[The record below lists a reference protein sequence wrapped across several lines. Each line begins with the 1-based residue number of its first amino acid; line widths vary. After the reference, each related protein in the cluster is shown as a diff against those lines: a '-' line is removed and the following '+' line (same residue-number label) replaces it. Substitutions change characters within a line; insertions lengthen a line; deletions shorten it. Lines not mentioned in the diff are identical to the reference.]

1 MDEPRFKFEE
11 RMLARDS
18 TYRFYD
24 DRIECD
30 WTTLYRKGK
39 VTYPVTRISGRFSEQ
54 TTFAYG
60 LKAPLTRTA
69 TYLLIALILQFGFT
83 QLTLNRIAIIFYGL
97 AGIGIIVSAAKLRKD
112 KWIYVDLING
122 GTLFGIRES
131 ALRGASRDE
140 FIREIQRY
148 AKTTNQVA
156 DPTSPT
162 VMPPAGGGGPPSVAA
177 DH

>member
-1 MDEPRFKFEE
+1 MNEPRFKFEE
-11 RMLARDS
+11 RMLERDS

-60 LKAPLTRTA
+60 LKGPLTRA
-69 TYLLIALILQFGFT
+69 TTSLLIALVLQLGFT
-83 QLTLNRIAIIFYGL
+83 QLILNRIALIFYAL
-97 AGIGIIVSAAKLRKD
+97 AGLGVIVAATKLRKD

-122 GTLFGIRES
+122 GALFGIRES
-131 ALRGASRDE
+131 ALRGASRED
-140 FIREIQRY
+140 FIREIRRY
-148 AKTTNQVA
+148 TKVANQLP
-156 DPTSPT
+156 DPTSPSVT
-162 VMPPAGGGGPPSVAA
+162 PPAGAGGAPSVAA

>member
-1 MDEPRFKFEE
+1 MNEPRFKFEE

-18 TYRFYD
+18 TFRFYD
-24 DRIECD
+24 DRIERD

-60 LKAPLTRTA
+60 LKAPLTRAA
-69 TYLLIALILQFGFT
+69 TLLLIALVLQFGFT
-83 QLTLNRIAIIFYGL
+83 QLILNRIALIFYVL
-97 AGIGIIVSAAKLRKD
+97 AGLGVIVAATKLRKD

-131 ALRGASRDE
+131 ALRGISRDE
-140 FIREIQRY
+140 FMREIRRY
-148 AKTTNQVA
+148 TKVANQLP
-156 DPTSPT
+156 DPTSPS
-162 VMPPAGGGGPPSVAA
+162 VSPPAEAGGAPSVAA